1 MEVNMKYATALK
13 FGYIFPNHMTSK
25 DNTRLDRELRVRE
38 EDHIVKGVE
47 DGWLLQF
54 VSEIVKLGFKLD

>member
-1 MEVNMKYATALK
+1 
-13 FGYIFPNHMTSK
+13 MTSK